1 MKYILYIFYH
11 FDYST
16 VKKGDK
22 GVDLIAS
29 LCKMYET
36 SEDELR
42 KTMEKTNKLIEGIL
56 KKTPCL
62 ASEVKIENLDNISTG
77 TIFHHDQLLV

>member
-1 MKYILYIFYH
+1 MECNLSFLYH
-11 FDYST
+11 CDYLT
-16 VKKGDK
+16 VKKGEK
-22 GVDLIAS
+22 GVDIIAS

-42 KTMEKTNKLIEGIL
+42 KTMEKTNKLIESIL

-62 ASEVKIENLDNISTG
+62 ASECEVENLDNISTG
-77 TIFHHDQLLV
+77 RKYHHD